1 MIDKIIYKF
10 FEAIDNFFEKIDNIF
25 KRIKNELIK
34 RFKKT
39 NRRKT

>member
-1 MIDKIIYKF
+1 MIDKWLYKF
-10 FEAIDNFFEKIDNIF
+10 FEGVDNFFEKIDNIF

>member
-1 MIDKIIYKF
+1 MYKF